1 MAVALTTLADLVF
14 AGGVV
19 LAALTLAGA
28 VLRRGSTWLLSAA
41 VCVEAIAAVATWVA
55 FALRHD
61 RSRAVAAGGLTA
73 CTLAAGAALLLR
85 KALRRVGAMDA
96 RLAEARTDLL
106 ATVEHEKTGLAKE
119 LELTLARARADSRSL
134 LEEQERQIAEERRT
148 LVAEREHD
156 ATAALG
162 ERLNQ
167 VQAQTE
173 QRLAGWAQ
181 DLDRAAEATKT
192 RIVELEQRQQQLLK
206 DIDLRLAADAER
218 LSAESE
224 EQRAGVARLR
234 SELTRT
240 LDDALG
246 LVRSE
251 LDTHAA
257 NRRRALHEL
266 ETRLTRR
273 ERELTEQAQREEADA
288 VQRVR
293 AGFEDLSR
301 RQIEQLERAVDR
313 AVASHAD
320 EAAQRF
326 SQLVKTSREDA
337 AKRLARELERAVS
350 TFSREAETVLAERL
364 AHVGDAGAQRLEH
377 RVSNIAKEL
386 ERRHGELV
394 AAHDLRLSELESEMR
409 RRIEELR
416 ADVDA
421 ERGVLE
427 ARLQELARRYASGA
441 PVRSS

>member
-1 MAVALTTLADLVF
+1 VALTTIADLLF

-19 LAALTLAGA
+19 LAALALAGA
-28 VLRRGSTWLLSAA
+28 AFQRASPSLLMSAFVLEAAAA
-41 VCVEAIAAVATWVA
+41 VGVWVA

-61 RSRAVAAGGLTA
+61 RSLAVAAGGLTA
-73 CTLAAGAALLLR
+73 CALAAGASLLLR
-85 KALRRVGAMDA
+85 RSLKRTAALDA
-96 RLAEARTDLL
+96 RLAEAQADLL
-106 ATVEHEKTGLAKE
+106 ATVEQEKATLAKE
-119 LELTLARARADSRSL
+119 VELTLARARADSRSL

-162 ERLNQ
+162 DKLNQ

-173 QRLAGWAQ
+173 QRLAGWSQ
-181 DLDRAAEATKT
+181 DLDRIADATKI
-192 RIVELEQRQQQLLK
+192 RIAELEQRQQQLLRELE
-206 DIDLRLAADAER
+206 LRLTADAER

-224 EQRAGVARLR
+224 EQRVGVARLR
-234 SELTRT
+234 AELTRT
-240 LDDALG
+240 LDDALS

-251 LDTHAA
+251 LETHAA
-257 NRRRALHEL
+257 ERRRALHEL
-266 ETRLTRR
+266 ENRMAGR
-273 ERELTEQAQREEADA
+273 ERALTEQAQREEADA

-326 SQLVKTSREDA
+326 AQLVKTSREDA
-337 AKRLARELERAVS
+337 AKRLARELDRAVS

-377 RVSNIAKEL
+377 RVSNVAKEL
-386 ERRHGELV
+386 ERRQDELV
-394 AAHDLRLSELESEMR
+394 AGHDLRLGELESEIR
-409 RRIEELR
+409 RKMDELR
-416 ADVDA
+416 ADVEA

-427 ARLQELARRYASGA
+427 ARLQELLRRLDSAA
-441 PVRSS
+441 AVRGS

>member
-1 MAVALTTLADLVF
+1 VALTTIADLVF

-28 VLRRGSTWLLSAA
+28 ALRRAPIGLLASAVAVEAAAA
-41 VCVEAIAAVATWVA
+41 VGIWVA

-61 RSRAVAAGGLTA
+61 RPLAVAAAGLTGCA
-73 CTLAAGAALLLR
+73 LAAGAALLLR
-85 KALRRVGAMDA
+85 RALKRVAGLDA
-96 RLAEARTDLL
+96 RLAEAQTDLV
-106 ATVEHEKTGLAKE
+106 AVVEREKSTLRTE

-134 LEEQERQIAEERRT
+134 LEEQERQIAEERRS
-148 LVAEREHD
+148 LVAKQEHD

-162 ERLNQ
+162 DKLNQ
-167 VQAQTE
+167 VQAQME

-181 DLDRAAEATKT
+181 DLDRTAEATKT
-192 RIVELEQRQQQLLK
+192 RIGELEQRQQQLLRE
-206 DIDLRLAADAER
+206 IELRLTADAER

-234 SELTRT
+234 AELDRT

-246 LVRSE
+246 AVRSE
-251 LDTHAA
+251 LEAHSAE
-257 NRRRALHEL
+257 RRRAIQEL
-266 ETRLTRR
+266 ETRLARR
-273 ERELTEQAQREEADA
+273 ERELAEQTQREEADA

-293 AGFEDLSR
+293 AGFEDVSR

-326 SQLVKTSREDA
+326 AQLVKASREDA
-337 AKRLARELERAVS
+337 AKRLARELERAVNA
-350 TFSREAETVLAERL
+350 FAREAETVLAERL

-377 RVSNIAKEL
+377 RLSNVAGEL
-386 ERRHGELV
+386 ERRHDELV
-394 AAHDLRLSELESEMR
+394 EAHDLRLGELESEVR
-409 RRIEELR
+409 RRIDDLR
-416 ADVDA
+416 ADVEA

-427 ARLQELARRYASGA
+427 ARLQELLRRFASA
-441 PVRSS
+441 AAVRGS

>member
-1 MAVALTTLADLVF
+1 MALTTICDLIF

-19 LAALTLAGA
+19 LAALALAGA
-28 VLRRGSTWLLSAA
+28 ALHRAPTRALVAATVLEAAAA
-41 VCVEAIAAVATWVA
+41 VGVWVA

-61 RSRAVAAGGLTA
+61 RPLAVAAAGLTA
-73 CTLAAGAALLLR
+73 CTLAAGAAVLLSR
-85 KALRRVGAMDA
+85 ALTRVGAMDA
-96 RLAEARTDLL
+96 RLSETQADLL
-106 ATVEHEKTGLAKE
+106 AAVEREKTALGKE
-119 LELTLARARADSRSL
+119 LQLTLARARADSRSL

-148 LVAEREHD
+148 LVSQWEHD

-162 ERLNQ
+162 DKLNQ
-167 VQAQTE
+167 IQAQVE

-181 DLDRAAEATKT
+181 DLDRTAEATKT
-192 RIVELEQRQQQLLK
+192 RISELEQRQQQVLRE
-206 DIDLRLAADAER
+206 IELRLTADAER

-234 SELTRT
+234 TELNRT
-240 LDDALG
+240 LDEALG

-251 LDTHAA
+251 LDVHAA
-257 NRRRALHEL
+257 ERRRALHEL
-266 ETRLTRR
+266 EERMARR
-273 ERELTEQAQREEADA
+273 ERELTEQTQREEVDA

-293 AGFEDLSR
+293 AGFEDVSR

-326 SQLVKTSREDA
+326 AQLVKTSREDA
-337 AKRLARELERAVS
+337 AKRLARELERAVD

-377 RVSNIAKEL
+377 RVSNVGKDL
-386 ERRHGELV
+386 ERRHEELV
-394 AAHDLRLSELESEMR
+394 AAHDQRLSELESEMR
-409 RRIEELR
+409 HRIEELR
-416 ADVDA
+416 ADVEA

-427 ARLQELARRYASGA
+427 ARMQELMRRYGSAATVRGA
-441 PVRSS
+441 

>member
-1 MAVALTTLADLVF
+1 MALTTICDLIF

-19 LAALTLAGA
+19 LAALALAGA
-28 VLRRGSTWLLSAA
+28 ALHRAPTRALVAATVLEAAAA
-41 VCVEAIAAVATWVA
+41 VGVWVA

-61 RSRAVAAGGLTA
+61 RPLAVAAAGLTA
-73 CTLAAGAALLLR
+73 CTLAAGAAVLLSR
-85 KALRRVGAMDA
+85 ALTRVGAMDA
-96 RLAEARTDLL
+96 RLSETQADLL
-106 ATVEHEKTGLAKE
+106 AAVEREKTALGKE
-119 LELTLARARADSRSL
+119 LQLTLARARADSRSL

-148 LVAEREHD
+148 LVSQWEHD

-162 ERLNQ
+162 DKLNQ
-167 VQAQTE
+167 IQAQVE

-181 DLDRAAEATKT
+181 DLDRTAEATKT
-192 RIVELEQRQQQLLK
+192 RISELEQRQQQVLRE
-206 DIDLRLAADAER
+206 IELRLTADAER

-234 SELTRT
+234 TELNRT
-240 LDDALG
+240 LDEALG

-251 LDTHAA
+251 LDVHAA
-257 NRRRALHEL
+257 ERRRALHEL
-266 ETRLTRR
+266 EERMARR
-273 ERELTEQAQREEADA
+273 ERELTEQTQREEVDA

-293 AGFEDLSR
+293 AGFEDVSR

-326 SQLVKTSREDA
+326 AQLVKTSREDA
-337 AKRLARELERAVS
+337 AKRLARELERAVD

-377 RVSNIAKEL
+377 RVSNVGKDL
-386 ERRHGELV
+386 ERRHEELV
-394 AAHDLRLSELESEMR
+394 AAHDQRLSELESEMR
-409 RRIEELR
+409 HRIEELR
-416 ADVDA
+416 ADVEA

-427 ARLQELARRYASGA
+427 ARMQELMRRYGSAATVPGA
-441 PVRSS
+441 